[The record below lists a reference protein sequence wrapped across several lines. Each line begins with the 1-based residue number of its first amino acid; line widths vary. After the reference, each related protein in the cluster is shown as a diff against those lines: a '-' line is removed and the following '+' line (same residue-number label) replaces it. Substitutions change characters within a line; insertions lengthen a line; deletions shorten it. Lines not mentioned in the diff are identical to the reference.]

1 MQQIRKS
8 YGYTQEKL
16 AEAIDVS
23 TRYVGEVEQER
34 VQPSYEVLIRFCN
47 TFNIGMDEIFSK
59 YLDKTEKKQITYT
72 LAGYDQLK
80 EKDKQLFFYVSA
92 SKADEYRD
100 YLPLSA
106 TALEP
111 EGSVR

>member
-1 MQQIRKS
+1 MKKTSTIKIGKHMQQIRKS

-80 EKDKQLFFYVSA
+80 EKDKQTIEHLIIFFN
-92 SKADEYRD
+92 SK
-100 YLPLSA
+100 
-106 TALEP
+106 
-111 EGSVR
+111 